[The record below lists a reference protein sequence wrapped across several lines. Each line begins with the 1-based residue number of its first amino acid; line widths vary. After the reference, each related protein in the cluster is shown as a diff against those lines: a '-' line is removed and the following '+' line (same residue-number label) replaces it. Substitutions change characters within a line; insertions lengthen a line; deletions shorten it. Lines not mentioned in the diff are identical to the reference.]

1 MLLSVSI
8 CANPCPIQKN
18 GLPGVRKLPITNFM
32 ENKLPGLIVLL
43 GSGETMPSSG
53 KTHEFVAK
61 RLPENGRV
69 AILETPAGFEPNA
82 NLVAGKIKTFLEKRL
97 QNYHLAIQLLPARK
111 RGTECSPDNP
121 QIVQP
126 LYTADEILLGP
137 GSPTYC
143 ARQLQ
148 NSLALEIIKARHRL
162 GATLFL
168 SSSAVLAFS
177 AQTMPVY
184 EIYKVGED
192 LHWKAGLDF
201 LGNYSLPLIFIPHW
215 NNSDGGSELDTSHC
229 YLGTERFERLRA
241 MLPPGIKI
249 VGIDEHTSLI
259 LDFAAGQC
267 LVKGNGGV
275 TLLDGDQTH
284 FFEHRASF
292 PLDTLGT
299 WHLPPGGEGI
309 AAEVWQKAVQSQ
321 HEKENQNAVPEPSAR
336 AKALLAARTE
346 ARAAK
351 AWAKADALRDELEA
365 LGWQVR
371 DTPDGPVLEPL

>member
-1 MLLSVSI
+1 
-8 CANPCPIQKN
+8 
-18 GLPGVRKLPITNFM
+18 M
-32 ENKLPGLIVLL
+32 ENKTPGLIVLL

-61 RLPENGRV
+61 RLPENGRI

-82 NLVAGKIKTFLEKRL
+82 AMVAGKIKTFLEKRL
-97 QNYHLAIQLLPARK
+97 QNYGLTIQQVPARK
-111 RGTECSPDNP
+111 KGTEFSPDNP
-121 QIVQP
+121 EILEP
-126 LYTADEILLGP
+126 IYSADEILLGP

-148 NSLALEIIKARHRL
+148 DSLALAIIKARQRL

-192 LHWKAGLDF
+192 LHWKTGLNFTGDY
-201 LGNYSLPLIFIPHW
+201 GLPLIVIPHW

-229 YLGTERFERLRA
+229 YLGTERFERLRQ
-241 MLPPGIKI
+241 MLAPGYKI

-267 LVKGNGGV
+267 HVKGNGGV
-275 TLLDGDQTH
+275 TLLDGDEEQ
-284 FFEHRASF
+284 FFDHRTSF
-292 PLDTLGT
+292 PLERLGNLQ
-299 WHLPPGGEGI
+299 LPPAGEGI
-309 AAEVWQKAVQSQ
+309 AAEVWQTAVQRQ
-321 HEKENQNAVPEPSAR
+321 QEKQTPDASKAPSDKAE
-336 AKALLAARTE
+336 ALLAARTE

-351 AWAKADALRDELEA
+351 EWAKADALRDELEA
-365 LGWQVR
+365 LGWQVH
-371 DTPDGPVLEPL
+371 DTPDGPYLEPL

>member
-1 MLLSVSI
+1 M
-8 CANPCPIQKN
+8 
-18 GLPGVRKLPITNFM
+18 
-32 ENKLPGLIVLL
+32 LL

-61 RLPENGRV
+61 RLPENGRI

-82 NLVAGKIKTFLEKRL
+82 AMVAGKIKTFLEKRL
-97 QNYHLAIQLLPARK
+97 QNYGLTIQQVPARK
-111 RGTECSPDNP
+111 KGTEFSPDNP
-121 QIVQP
+121 EILEP
-126 LYTADEILLGP
+126 IYSADEILLGP

-148 NSLALEIIKARHRL
+148 DSLALAIIKARQRL

-192 LHWKAGLDF
+192 LHWKTGLNFTGDY
-201 LGNYSLPLIFIPHW
+201 GLPLIVIPHW

-229 YLGTERFERLRA
+229 YLGTERFERLRQ
-241 MLPPGIKI
+241 MLAPGYKI

-267 LVKGNGGV
+267 HVKGNGGV
-275 TLLDGDQTH
+275 TLLDGDEEQ
-284 FFEHRASF
+284 FFDHRTSF
-292 PLDTLGT
+292 SLERLGNLQ
-299 WHLPPGGEGI
+299 LPPAGAGI
-309 AAEVWQKAVQSQ
+309 AAEVWQTAVQRQ
-321 HEKENQNAVPEPSAR
+321 QEKQTPDASKAPSGKAE
-336 AKALLAARTE
+336 ALLAARTE

-351 AWAKADALRDELEA
+351 EWAKADALRDELEA
-365 LGWQVR
+365 LGWQVH
-371 DTPDGPVLEPL
+371 DTPDGPYLEPL

>member
-1 MLLSVSI
+1 
-8 CANPCPIQKN
+8 
-18 GLPGVRKLPITNFM
+18 M
-32 ENKLPGLIVLL
+32 ENNTPGLIVLL

-61 RLPENGRV
+61 RLPENGRIT
-69 AILETPAGFEPNA
+69 ILETPAGFEPNA

-97 QNYHLAIQLLPARK
+97 QNYELNIQLVPARK
-111 RGTECSPDNP
+111 KGTELSPDNP
-121 QIVQP
+121 EILEPVYQ
-126 LYTADEILLGP
+126 ADEILLGP

-148 NSLALEIIKARHRL
+148 DSLALDIIKARHRL

-192 LHWKAGLDF
+192 LHWKSGLDF
-201 LGNYSLPLIFIPHW
+201 MGDYGLPIIVIPHW

-229 YLGTERFERLRA
+229 YLGTERFERLRK
-241 MLPPGIKI
+241 MLAPGSKI
-249 VGIDEHTSLI
+249 IGIDEHTSLI

-267 LVKGNGGV
+267 HVKGNGGV
-275 TLLDGDQTH
+275 TLLDGDQEH
-284 FFEHRASF
+284 FFDHSSSF
-292 PLDTLGT
+292 SLDQLGK
-299 WHLPPGGEGI
+299 WHLPPAGEGI
-309 AAEVWQKAVQSQ
+309 AAEVWQTAVQLQ
-321 HEKENQNAVPEPSAR
+321 QQKESPNAIREPSSQAE
-336 AKALLAARTE
+336 ALLAARME

-351 AWAKADALRDELEA
+351 DWAKADLLRDELEA
-365 LGWQVR
+365 LGWQVH
-371 DTPDGPVLEPL
+371 DTPEGPFLESLEG

>member
-1 MLLSVSI
+1 
-8 CANPCPIQKN
+8 
-18 GLPGVRKLPITNFM
+18 M
-32 ENKLPGLIVLL
+32 ENKTPGLIVLL

-61 RLPENGRV
+61 RLPENGRI

-82 NLVAGKIKTFLEKRL
+82 NMVAGKIKTFLEKRL
-97 QNYHLAIQLLPARK
+97 QNYNLEIQQLPAHK
-111 RGTECSPDNP
+111 KGTDLSPDNP
-121 QIVQP
+121 EIVEP
-126 LYTADEILLGP
+126 AYDADEILLGP

-148 NSLALEIIKARHRL
+148 DSLALEIIKARHRL

-192 LHWKAGLDF
+192 LHWKTGLDF
-201 LGNYSLPLIFIPHW
+201 MGDYGLSLIVIPHW

-229 YLGTERFERLRA
+229 YLGAARFERLRA
-241 MLPPGIKI
+241 MLTPGVKI

-267 LVKGNGGV
+267 YVKGNGGV
-275 TLLDGDQTH
+275 TLLDGAETR
-284 FFEHRASF
+284 FFDHRTSF
-292 PLDTLGT
+292 PLDRLGN
-299 WHLPPGGEGI
+299 WQLPPAGKGI
-309 AAEVWQKAVQSQ
+309 AAEVWQKAVQQ
-321 HEKENQNAVPEPSAR
+321 QQKKEAPDISKPPSKKAE
-336 AKALLAARTE
+336 ALLAARTE
-346 ARAAK
+346 ARTAK
-351 AWAKADALRDELEA
+351 EWAKADALRDELEA
-365 LGWQVR
+365 LGWQVH
-371 DTPDGPVLEPL
+371 DTPDGPYLEPL

>member
-1 MLLSVSI
+1 M
-8 CANPCPIQKN
+8 
-18 GLPGVRKLPITNFM
+18 
-32 ENKLPGLIVLL
+32 LL

-61 RLPENGRV
+61 RLPENGRI

-82 NLVAGKIKTFLEKRL
+82 AMVAGKIKTFLEKRL
-97 QNYHLAIQLLPARK
+97 QNYGLTIQQVPARK
-111 RGTECSPDNP
+111 KGTEFSPDNP
-121 QIVQP
+121 EILEP
-126 LYTADEILLGP
+126 IYSADEILLGP

-148 NSLALEIIKARHRL
+148 DSLALAIIKARQRL

-192 LHWKAGLDF
+192 LHWKTGLNFTGDY
-201 LGNYSLPLIFIPHW
+201 GLPLIVIPHW

-229 YLGTERFERLRA
+229 YLGTERFERLRQ
-241 MLPPGIKI
+241 MLAPGYKI

-267 LVKGNGGV
+267 HVKGNGGV
-275 TLLDGDQTH
+275 TLLDGD
-284 FFEHRASF
+284 E
-292 PLDTLGT
+292 
-299 WHLPPGGEGI
+299 
-309 AAEVWQKAVQSQ
+309 
-321 HEKENQNAVPEPSAR
+321 
-336 AKALLAARTE
+336 
-346 ARAAK
+346 
-351 AWAKADALRDELEA
+351 
-365 LGWQVR
+365 
-371 DTPDGPVLEPL
+371 